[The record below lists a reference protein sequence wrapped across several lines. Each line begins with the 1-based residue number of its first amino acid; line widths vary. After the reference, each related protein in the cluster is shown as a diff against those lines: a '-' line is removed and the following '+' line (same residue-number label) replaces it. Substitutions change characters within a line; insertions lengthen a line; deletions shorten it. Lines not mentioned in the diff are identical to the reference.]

1 MVALLLTFALVSVAN
16 AQTRNKKKT
25 TQKSKSKP
33 VVVEKT
39 PQERLFEEML
49 PATAQIL
56 IIDSV
61 VADKQTFLKTI
72 PLTGDAG
79 YYTSYNN
86 FFGSKNENDKYLYII
101 VNAHYLFLSQFDSS
115 YCTAFVFRESPG
127 ARK

>member
-61 VADKQTFLKTI
+61 VADKQTFLKAI

-86 FFGSKNENDKYLYII
+86 FFGSKNENDKYLYINSFKFI
-101 VNAHYLFLSQFDSS
+101 MIFLKL
-115 YCTAFVFRESPG
+115 TN
-127 ARK
+127 